1 MSSPDPDDGA
11 WLYDSVPH
19 YRLNENIIDGY
30 LTKKWGGFKFYIQVN
45 SSSSAIRLEATWY

>member
-1 MSSPDPDDGA
+1 MSSPDPDDGG
-11 WLYDSVPH
+11 WVYDSVPH